1 MAPLSISSN
10 SGTVRS
16 SNGRVG
22 KTGFLPYD
30 ENGPDSQLQELVR
43 RFREIAGNLVIPL
56 S

>member
-1 MAPLSISSN
+1 MAPLAFSSH
-10 SGTVRS
+10 SDTVS